1 MSSLQKDFVASH
13 LHSQLITLQQLLD
26 DIESSDESG
35 YDYTLESL
43 RRVEADLRKLRSFL
57 TN

>member
-26 DIESSDESG
+26 DIESSEDSG
-35 YDYTLESL
+35 YDYALESL
-43 RRVEADLRKLRSFL
+43 RRVETDLRKLRAFL